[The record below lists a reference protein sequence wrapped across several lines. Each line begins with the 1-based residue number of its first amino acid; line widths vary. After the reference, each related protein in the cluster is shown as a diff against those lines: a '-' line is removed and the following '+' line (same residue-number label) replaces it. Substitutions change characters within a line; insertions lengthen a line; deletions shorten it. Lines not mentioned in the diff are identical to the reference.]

1 MLIDQRF
8 DVFIEC
14 FYIKWQLSESFDE
27 SGISK
32 DFINAFCQIEKC
44 KSATLPNV
52 QKNITVHQVSI
63 VTCGKE
69 TCIEIYG
76 DDVKT
81 VERFIMDNL

>member
-32 DFINAFCQIEKC
+32 DFINAFCQELSVNPLLFQTFRGISPFTEFQLLLVAK
-44 KSATLPNV
+44 KLLWKFT
-52 QKNITVHQVSI
+52 
-63 VTCGKE
+63 G
-69 TCIEIYG
+69 
-76 DDVKT
+76 
-81 VERFIMDNL
+81 MM

>member
-52 QKNITVHQVSI
+52 
-63 VTCGKE
+63 
-69 TCIEIYG
+69 
-76 DDVKT
+76 
-81 VERFIMDNL
+81 